1 MKIAIVTDSNSGI
14 FERQARKMGVH
25 VVSMPFSINGEW
37 LYEGVQLTA
46 PDFYKAQAAGAEITT
61 SMPSPADVTGLWE
74 KLLADHDELVY
85 IPMTSGLSGSCAA
98 ASALAQDYDGRVQ
111 VVDNKRISLTQLQS
125 VLDAKRLVKRGLT
138 AAQVKAQLEQH
149 ALDSSIYITCSDLKY
164 LKKGGR
170 ITPAAAAIGTVL
182 NIKPVLQIQGE
193 KIDAYAKVRG
203 MHQAVEKML
212 DAICDDITGRVRTYE
227 AIVKGHNVP
236 KPGVPES
243 FKVLVKELQSL
254 CLDIKVLDKDGQEI
268 ELKDDDD
275 EMTTFNLS
283 RMDADREREEYV
295 ADETDFEESGFGI
308 EDVVE
313 DDLAGDDGGD
323 DF

>member
-14 FERQARKMGVH
+14 FERQACKMGVH
-25 VVSMPFSINGEW
+25 VVPMPFSVNGEW

-46 PDFYKAQAAGAEITT
+46 PDFYKAQAAGADITT
-61 SMPSPADVTGLWE
+61 SMPSPADVTELWE

-98 ASALAQDYDGRVQ
+98 AAALAEDYDGRVQ

-149 ALDSSIYITCSDLKY
+149 ALDASIYITCSDLKY

-212 DAICDDITGRVRTYE
+212 DAICDDITGGLMFIYT
-227 AIVKGHNVP
+227 NP
-236 KPGVPES
+236 
-243 FKVLVKELQSL
+243 
-254 CLDIKVLDKDGQEI
+254 
-268 ELKDDDD
+268 
-275 EMTTFNLS
+275 
-283 RMDADREREEYV
+283 
-295 ADETDFEESGFGI
+295 
-308 EDVVE
+308 
-313 DDLAGDDGGD
+313 
-323 DF
+323 

>member
-25 VVSMPFSINGEW
+25 VVPMPFSVNGEW

-46 PDFYKAQAAGAEITT
+46 PDFYKAQAAGADITT
-61 SMPSPADVTGLWE
+61 SMPSPADVTELWE

-98 ASALAQDYDGRVQ
+98 AAALAEDYDGRVQ

-149 ALDSSIYITCSDLKY
+149 ALDASIYITCSDLKY

-182 NIKPVLQIQGE
+182 NIKPVLQIQGGR
-193 KIDAYAKVRG
+193 IDAFAKVRG
-203 MHQAVEKML
+203 SQQARERML
-212 DAICDDITGRVRTYE
+212 EALAADITGRFADMPLHIGVAYSGGPEVGQKWQKFVQSRFPRCRVHAAPLSLSIACHTGPGAVGVACFYYE
-227 AIVKGHNVP
+227 K
-236 KPGVPES
+236 
-243 FKVLVKELQSL
+243 
-254 CLDIKVLDKDGQEI
+254 
-268 ELKDDDD
+268 
-275 EMTTFNLS
+275 
-283 RMDADREREEYV
+283 
-295 ADETDFEESGFGI
+295 
-308 EDVVE
+308 
-313 DDLAGDDGGD
+313 
-323 DF
+323 

>member
-14 FERQARKMGVH
+14 FERQACKMGVH
-25 VVSMPFSINGEW
+25 VVPMPFSVNGEW

-46 PDFYKAQAAGAEITT
+46 PDFYKAQAAGADITT
-61 SMPSPADVTGLWE
+61 SMPSPADVTELWE

-98 ASALAQDYDGRVQ
+98 AAALAEDYDGRVQ

-138 AAQVKAQLEQH
+138 AAQVKTQLEQH
-149 ALDSSIYITCSDLKY
+149 ALDASIYITCSDLKY

-212 DAICDDITGRVRTYE
+212 DAICDDITGRFNGMNLHIGTAYSGDPELGKKWQKYVQSRLPRCRVHSAPLSLSIACHTGPGAVGIGCFYYE
-227 AIVKGHNVP
+227 K
-236 KPGVPES
+236 
-243 FKVLVKELQSL
+243 
-254 CLDIKVLDKDGQEI
+254 
-268 ELKDDDD
+268 
-275 EMTTFNLS
+275 
-283 RMDADREREEYV
+283 
-295 ADETDFEESGFGI
+295 
-308 EDVVE
+308 
-313 DDLAGDDGGD
+313 
-323 DF
+323 

>member
-25 VVSMPFSINGEW
+25 VVPMPFSVNGEW

-46 PDFYKAQAAGAEITT
+46 PDFYKAQAEGADITT
-61 SMPSPADVTGLWE
+61 SMPSPADVTELWE

-98 ASALAQDYDGRVQ
+98 AAALAEDYDGRVQ

-149 ALDSSIYITCSDLKY
+149 ALDASIYITCSDLKY

-170 ITPAAAAIGTVL
+170 ITPAAAAFGTVL
-182 NIKPVLQIQGE
+182 GIKPVLQIQGG
-193 KIDAYAKVRG
+193 KLDALTMSHGIRAAKR
-203 MHQAVEKML
+203 AML
-212 DAICDDITGRVRTYE
+212 DAVEHDLLTRFAG
-227 AIVKGHNVP
+227 
-236 KPGVPES
+236 
-243 FKVLVKELQSL
+243 
-254 CLDIKVLDKDGQEI
+254 KDGVFVEAAY
-268 ELKDDDD
+268 
-275 EMTTFNLS
+275 S
-283 RMDADREREEYV
+283 CSEEEAAEW
-295 ADETDFEESGFGI
+295 ADEIRARFGERFDGYIAPLSLSIACHTGPGGFG
-308 EDVVE
+308 VGCVKR
-313 DDLAGDDGGD
+313 LA
-323 DF
+323 